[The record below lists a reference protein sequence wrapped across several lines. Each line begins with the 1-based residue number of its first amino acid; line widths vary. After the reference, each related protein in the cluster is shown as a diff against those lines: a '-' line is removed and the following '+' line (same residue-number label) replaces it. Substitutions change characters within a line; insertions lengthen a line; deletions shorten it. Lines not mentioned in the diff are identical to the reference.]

1 MRMIRWMWVVTKLE
15 RMRGSRKWEK
25 SLSPGKEVEVVW
37 ACDEKIETLCRKE
50 GDENGSTP
58 VQGRRCK
65 A

>member
-25 SLSPGKEVEVVW
+25 R
-37 ACDEKIETLCRKE
+37 ETLRRKE
-50 GDENGSTP
+50 ADENGSK
-58 VQGRRCK
+58 GRGSK